1 MFTLQQQYA
10 SETVVFF
17 IVNDVDIINKIPN
30 PKLNINNFLYRN
42 QQNSCWNVDSFLKKL
57 LELIE
62 KRTSNWHFCT
72 ELL

>member
-30 PKLNINNFLYRN
+30 PKLNINNFFYTEINRTP
-42 QQNSCWNVDSFLKKL
+42 VTM
-57 LELIE
+57 LIV
-62 KRTSNWHFCT
+62 F
-72 ELL
+72 